1 MLICELL
8 EDDDGSNSRRIDAMR
23 MLIAARFKAEVLPDS
38 NSWKNKFRIKS
49 SSSPKTY
56 VIAQNVND
64 NTWAC
69 GCPGWTTRR
78 RCKHLTAMLPSLQ
91 KAFG

>member
-8 EDDDGSNSRRIDAMR
+8 ESTNSGDRKTAAMR
-23 MLIAARFKAEVLPDS
+23 MLIAARFKAESLPDS
-38 NSWKNKFRIKS
+38 DQWENRFRIKS

-56 VIAQNVND
+56 VVSQNKYD
-64 NTWAC
+64 KSWAC
-69 GCPGWTTRR
+69 GCPGWTTHRK
-78 RCKHLTAMLPSLQ
+78 CKHLTTMLPSLQ